1 MSLAWQ
7 CDKLKITYYFMI
19 IVQAAFE
26 IYRKHNVVVQQQNG
40 KNIWTIYT
48 LLKMFS
54 STP

>member
-7 CDKLKITYYFMI
+7 CDKLKITYYFII
-19 IVQAAFE
+19 IVQATFE
-26 IYRKHNVVVQQQNG
+26 IYRKLNVVLQQQNG
-40 KNIWTIYT
+40 KNIWTIYI